1 MNLFKNDMSI
11 PIINFLNHKKYTF
24 DKQIKKYNFNNYSAF
39 NFYKVN
45 NDIFPIY
52 KFFNK
57 MDKANPSNL
66 IKFNVGN
73 EYAVNLFKNRKIRY
87 PDIYKIIKKA
97 VSLKLYSPLNNIK
110 SIIKYHEDIEQYISS
125 SIKINT

>member
-1 MNLFKNDMSI
+1 
-11 PIINFLNHKKYTF
+11 
-24 DKQIKKYNFNNYSAF
+24 
-39 NFYKVN
+39 
-45 NDIFPIY
+45 
-52 KFFNK
+52 